1 MYGEKSEEDTVM
13 SSGNLYWARI
23 RNSSWRKK
31 RMRESGTLW
40 DDFKKSNSTPTAG
53 GTMSMYGEKW
63 NEEKKEGSNVLREFE
78 DIAKRVFPET
88 GGTRTLD
95 EMDKRLL
102 EDDAQDNRE
111 KDFEERE
118 IVRLLKKRYPNGHPS
133 FIPITLEE
141 VAMHSKKNHD
151 YAAGG
156 DPLGNF
162 VRVSMILMQ
171 YPNLDLG
178 DPSIVAIIYL
188 LKQLDAYLWIK
199 NNGHKT
205 EVEGVDGRLADI
217 SIYAKI
223 IRCIERS
230 TPESM
235 SVESIDSM
243 LGLLRER
250 EGE

>member
-1 MYGEKSEEDTVM
+1 
-13 SSGNLYWARI
+13 
-23 RNSSWRKK
+23 
-31 RMRESGTLW
+31 
-40 DDFKKSNSTPTAG
+40 
-53 GTMSMYGEKW
+53 MYGEKW

-78 DIAKRVFPET
+78 DIEERVFSKILPPET
-88 GGTRTLD
+88 NPPKSVISDRKSY
-95 EMDKRLL
+95 EKQEAMRLMRK
-102 EDDAQDNRE
+102 NH
-111 KDFEERE
+111 
-118 IVRLLKKRYPNGHPS
+118 PHGHRF
-133 FIPITLEE
+133 FIPITFEE
-141 VAMHSKKNHD
+141 IELHSKKNHD

-230 TPESM
+230 TPEPM